1 MLWELSIHGFKLK
14 MYQNRGGVK
23 KKMARASKPTEWA
36 ERIRELLEAA
46 GLSQAELASKL
57 ESDSSQGTASQG
69 TVSNWLRADGN
80 YAPSSRMFAQLGNIA
95 VEHGFD
101 PLWFWEQAGFD
112 CRAAIALTERML
124 KKMHKR
130 AAPGEIVELP
140 VLSIDEVA
148 SGREAKIETGEVF
161 RFSAD
166 RVVNRAST
174 VALRV
179 DQGAEGFPF
188 AAGDIVVV
196 DRSSIDLQSLWNKV
210 VLVHLDP
217 SAAPTSIGVREWRRG
232 PCMGLLSFSQLA
244 WDRYL
249 WGAALGPLGSF
260 KHEPVVIGYKHSQA
274 GKDFYRDHLEWKL
287 RRVREEKGLEL
298 RHPDDPEP
306 SEERLHERECEAA
319 RAKIQPTDGC
329 IVLGRMIAWFSAESG
344 EAKR

>member
-1 MLWELSIHGFKLK
+1 M
-14 MYQNRGGVK
+14 V
-23 KKMARASKPTEWA
+23 RASKPTEWA

-95 VEHGFD
+95 VEHGLD

-112 CRAAIALTERML
+112 RRAAIALTERML

-130 AAPGEIVELP
+130 AAPGEIIELP
-140 VLSIDEVA
+140 LLSMDEAA
-148 SGREAKIETGEVF
+148 SGSEAKLESGQVF
-161 RFSAD
+161 RFAAD

-179 DQGAEGFPF
+179 DHDAEGIVFGG
-188 AAGDIVVV
+188 GDIVVV
-196 DRSSIDLQSLWNKV
+196 DRSRIDLQSLWNKV

-217 SAAPTSIGVREWRRG
+217 SVSPTSLGVREWGRG
-232 PCMGLLSFSQLA
+232 PCMGLLKFSGLS

-249 WGAALGPLGSF
+249 WGAVLGPLGSF
-260 KHEPVVIGYKHSQA
+260 KHEPVVIGYRHSDV
-274 GKDFYRDHLEWKL
+274 GKNFYRDHMAWKL
-287 RRVREEKGLEL
+287 RAATIGMKLRKGWPSATADEMAVGPEPREEGLYE
-298 RHPDDPEP
+298 RAG
-306 SEERLHERECEAA
+306 EEAREE
-319 RAKIQPTDGC
+319 IQPTDGC
-329 IVLGRMIAWFSAESG
+329 TVIGRMIAWFSAETG